1 MNSRKD
7 FYIRSYL
14 PVVLLF
20 FLCLY
25 LQQPKILYAGKLD
38 ELDRLI
44 GDQDAVLLADAKG
57 RVIFSRNAATKLIPA
72 STLKILTALVALHF
86 LGPDFRFQTEF
97 YLDKDSNLKIKG
109 YGDPLLISEVLEKI
123 SKAMKQRLE
132 KVNDIVL
139 DATHFEDPLTVP
151 GVNESSEPYDAPNG
165 ALCVNFNTVYFKRT
179 KNGDYVSAEP
189 QTPLLP
195 FALKRIEK
203 SGVGQGRIILSRE
216 NNENLLYIGHLFR
229 YFLDIEGIKS
239 FGKVKTGKVIKDDD
253 KLIFTYTSEFYLTQV
268 ISKLLDHSNNFM
280 ANQILIAAG
289 IKAYNP
295 PGTLEKGVL
304 ATKAYVEHVLKTDDI
319 HIVEGSGIA
328 RTNKVS
334 AKTLCAAL
342 VKFQPYYRLLR
353 KTGSTYF
360 KTGTL
365 YGIRTRAGYIENA
378 QGELC
383 VFVVLINT
391 PGKSPEPIMDI
402 LLQNLGQ

>member
-1 MNSRKD
+1 MH
-7 FYIRSYL
+7 
-14 PVVLLF
+14 
-20 FLCLY
+20 
-25 LQQPKILYAGKLD
+25 
-38 ELDRLI
+38 RLI
-44 GDQDAVLLADAKG
+44 GDQDAALLADAKG
-57 RVIFSRNAATKLIPA
+57 RILFSENTAKKLIPA

-86 LGPDFRFQTEF
+86 LGPNFRFQTEF
-97 YLDKDSNLKIKG
+97 YLDNDSNLKIKG

-123 SKAMKQRLE
+123 SQTLKQQLE
-132 KVNDIVL
+132 TINDIVL
-139 DATHFEDPLTVP
+139 DATYFEDPLTVP
-151 GVNESSEPYDAPNG
+151 GVSESSEPYDAPNG

-179 KNGDYVSAEP
+179 KNGAYISAEP

-195 FALKRIEK
+195 FVLKRIEK

-216 NNENLLYIGHLFR
+216 NNESLLYAGHLFR
-229 YFLDIEGIKS
+229 YFLDREGVKS
-239 FGKVKTGKVIKDDD
+239 SGEVKTGKVIKDDD
-253 KLIFTYTSEFYLTQV
+253 RLIFTYTSEFYLTQV

-289 IKAYNP
+289 VKAYGP

-304 ATKAYVEHVLKTDDI
+304 AAKAYAEHVLKTDDI

-334 AKTLCAAL
+334 AKTLFASL
-342 VKFQPYYRLLR
+342 VKFQPYHRLLK
-353 KTGSTYF
+353 KTGRAYF

-402 LLQNLGQ
+402 LLRELD